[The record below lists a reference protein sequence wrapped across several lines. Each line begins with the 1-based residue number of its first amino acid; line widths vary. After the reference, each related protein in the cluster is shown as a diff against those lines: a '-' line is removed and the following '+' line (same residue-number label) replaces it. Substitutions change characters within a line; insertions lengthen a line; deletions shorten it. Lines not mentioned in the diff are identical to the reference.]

1 MTDDIQQGPNFMV
14 QRIFLID
21 ASLEVP
27 LGSKIFT
34 KEWKPEMNMDLSTK
48 ASALDEKTHEVVLTV
63 TVTVKIGEDV
73 AFLVEVHQAGI
84 FVADSFPKDQLG
96 PLLGSYCPNMLYAF
110 AREAVT
116 NLVVK
121 AGFPQLYLTPVNFDA
136 LYEQHLQE
144 QTGDQK
150 SKNSKNSKTEAV
162 ADADS

>member
-1 MTDDIQQGPNFMV
+1 MAEQQQAGPNFMV
-14 QRIFLID
+14 QRIFLTD

-27 LGSKIFT
+27 QGSKIFL

-84 FVADSFPKDQLG
+84 FVVDGFPQEQLG

-136 LYEQHLQE
+136 MYEQHLEE
-144 QTGDQK
+144 QK
-150 SKNSKNSKTEAV
+150 NNASKNSKNSKAEAV
-162 ADADS
+162 TDGADS